1 MLRRR
6 ILAMIARPH
15 PASARASSGPAF
27 PEAKLQDVLVAINA
41 LRLARQ
47 IEQVRHGVYRT
58 AKRRPAPTRYAPEM
72 LARLMAGR

>member
-6 ILAMIARPH
+6 ILAMIETTPGISSREI
-15 PASARASSGPAF
+15 RAAF
-27 PEAKLQDVLVAINA
+27 PEAKLQDVHVAINA

-58 AKRRPAPTRYAPEM
+58 AKRRTAPTRYAPEM